1 MLTGR
6 VRCVYNNHGAV
17 GTVADAVRYVT
28 EQKLFS
34 TRHAK
39 IAHDQDIDCSLLSG
53 VDDRQCRI
61 SINDDQGMTAV
72 PATCPAK

>member
-6 VRCVYNNHGAV
+6 VRGVYNNHGAV
-17 GTVADAVRYVT
+17 STVTDAIRYVT

-39 IAHDQDIDCSLLSG
+39 IADHCTSTASCSSM
-53 VDDRQCRI
+53 DDRQCRI
-61 SINDDQGMTAV
+61 SINDGQA
-72 PATCPAK
+72 